1 MLRPSINTNILSAKR
16 PPKPR
21 AVTDQL
27 LASIRATCR
36 PGTMRSTSGMLLTP
50 ERRMSSCVITYTAPA
65 VWLSFCSLRPG
76 ELTSTFIRVSR
87 LASARSP
94 GDCGGVSLAQQA
106 PARSITR
113 GVAARD
119 SPEKRAHNLAESAIT
134 MPIGGAHTGLYG
146 AKNREMFGLPGH
158 SAAPADGRLA
168 ACFGSSAK
176 QGSVQWSGFESWGRQ
191 RSCWPFERRR
201 VSAGYHSTE
210 SGRVVKEQRS
220 AAGRPQGTG
229 FSRYRAD
236 CGNRDSAAAPAAQP
250 PNAPQRAVK
259 AKLKCPILCKVEMSG
274 FGGLGRGCVLF

>member
-76 ELTSTFIRVSR
+76 ELTSKFIRVSR

-119 SPEKRAHNLAESAIT
+119 SPETRVHNLAESAIT
-134 MPIGGAHTGLYG
+134 MPIGGARIGLYS
-146 AKNREMFGLPGH
+146 AKLLLALKWCAQSCKLR
-158 SAAPADGRLA
+158 GRLRPFLRNA
-168 ACFGSSAK
+168 QPAT
-176 QGSVQWSGFESWGRQ
+176 QGDQ
-191 RSCWPFERRR
+191 R
-201 VSAGYHSTE
+201 
-210 SGRVVKEQRS
+210 
-220 AAGRPQGTG
+220 RPQG
-229 FSRYRAD
+229 A
-236 CGNRDSAAAPAAQP
+236 C
-250 PNAPQRAVK
+250 
-259 AKLKCPILCKVEMSG
+259 
-274 FGGLGRGCVLF
+274 

>member
-94 GDCGGVSLAQQA
+94 GDCGGGLLAQQA
-106 PARSITR
+106 PARGIPR

-119 SPEKRAHNLAESAIT
+119 SPETRVHNLAESAIT

-168 ACFGSSAK
+168 AVSEVPQSRGRCSGADLSRGG
-176 QGSVQWSGFESWGRQ
+176 GSV
-191 RSCWPFERRR
+191 P
-201 VSAGYHSTE
+201 
-210 SGRVVKEQRS
+210 
-220 AAGRPQGTG
+220 AGRLSGGGPRRGITP
-229 FSRYRAD
+229 RK
-236 CGNRDSAAAPAAQP
+236 
-250 PNAPQRAVK
+250 AV
-259 AKLKCPILCKVEMSG
+259 E
-274 FGGLGRGCVLF
+274 